1 VRNAND
7 KTDIAAE
14 KACAEE
20 LLDNLLPAPIAEEL
34 KRSGKVQPEFA
45 RSATILFAD
54 FQGFTILAEQAEP
67 AALVDLLDQYC
78 IDAKHERRVSD
89 VFPQLPQT
97 GTLARRRASPAKL
110 NLFAEHD
117 RPGGTRMD
125 RYGGS
130 DTNRRST

>member
-1 VRNAND
+1 VRNANN

-34 KRSGKVQPEFA
+34 KRSGKVQPESA

-78 IDAKHERRVSD
+78 IEAKHEPAYQMYFLNRLRQELSHDGVRR
-89 VFPQLPQT
+89 LP
-97 GTLARRRASPAKL
+97 
-110 NLFAEHD
+110 N
-117 RPGGTRMD
+117 
-125 RYGGS
+125 
-130 DTNRRST
+130 